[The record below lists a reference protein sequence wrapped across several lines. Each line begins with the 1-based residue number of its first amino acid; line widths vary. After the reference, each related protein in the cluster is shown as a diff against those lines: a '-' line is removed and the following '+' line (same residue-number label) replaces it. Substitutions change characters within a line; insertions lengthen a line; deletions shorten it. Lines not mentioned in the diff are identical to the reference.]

1 MSEKCVKDWFSFVKS
16 TKELEEE
23 KDPLPQSEFQKEL
36 FKTHPKKK
44 KELIGQGGNKY
55 KGGPY
60 KFKVSYKLTEKIR
73 LYNLGEIS
81 KLQGKEFYK
90 AKIGIEVT
98 L

>member
-44 KELIGQGGNKY
+44 KELIGLKSLVMG
-55 KGGPY
+55 
-60 KFKVSYKLTEKIR
+60 SDL
-73 LYNLGEIS
+73 
-81 KLQGKEFYK
+81 
-90 AKIGIEVT
+90 
-98 L
+98 